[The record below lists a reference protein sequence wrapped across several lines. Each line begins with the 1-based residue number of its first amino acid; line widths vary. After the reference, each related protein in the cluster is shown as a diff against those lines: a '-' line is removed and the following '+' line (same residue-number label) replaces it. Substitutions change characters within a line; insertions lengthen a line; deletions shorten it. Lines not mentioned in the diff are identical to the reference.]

1 MNTVHFHRML
11 AGALAPIGGLLIAT
25 PAAADLV
32 LNFNNGRPDASTV
45 PAYITFTGAAPG
57 GFDATNVL
65 TGAPLQEGVSYSLST
80 LAGGVDVTQ
89 YTSGRVFVS
98 LGSELTGLSA
108 SNNYAP
114 NFLSPSASQISQPGW
129 ISTKSPMALS
139 ATGVL
144 TGGANLSSTDFFGIP
159 LKLQTRGGS
168 QPTTLTWN
176 YGSGVNTA
184 SVFQTLGALQNYQ
197 TDTVS
202 NTLGALFPTA
212 RTASRSTRLADP

>member
-32 LNFNNGRPDASTV
+32 LNFNNDRPDASTV

-98 LGSELTGLSA
+98 LGSRLTGLSA
-108 SNNYAP
+108 SNDYAP
-114 NFLSPSASQISQPGW
+114 NFLNPNLPNFTTRMDKYEITYDSQLKVRRPRPAAPISARPIS
-129 ISTKSPMALS
+129 
-139 ATGVL
+139 
-144 TGGANLSSTDFFGIP
+144 
-159 LKLQTRGGS
+159 
-168 QPTTLTWN
+168 
-176 YGSGVNTA
+176 
-184 SVFQTLGALQNYQ
+184 
-197 TDTVS
+197 
-202 NTLGALFPTA
+202 
-212 RTASRSTRLADP
+212 LAFR